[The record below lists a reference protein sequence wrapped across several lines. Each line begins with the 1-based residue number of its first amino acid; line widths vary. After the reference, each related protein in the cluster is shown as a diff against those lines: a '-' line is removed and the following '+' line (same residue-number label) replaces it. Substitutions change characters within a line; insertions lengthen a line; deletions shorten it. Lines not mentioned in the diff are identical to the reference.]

1 MEFSTTTP
9 ALLFPAISLIML
21 AYTNRFFGLANLI
34 RNLRERYDRE
44 QKPALLSQIQ
54 NLRARIRLLRDMQA
68 LGSASFLMCIVSM
81 GLAVLGQMQIAL
93 AMFIAALVLM
103 ALSFVLSLRE
113 IAMSVGAL
121 DVELRDLEGA

>member
-44 QKPALLSQIQ
+44 RKPALLSQID
-54 NLRARIRLLRDMQA
+54 NLRTRIRLLRDMQA
-68 LGSASFLMCIVSM
+68 LGSASFLLCVLSM
-81 GLAVLGQMQIAL
+81 GCAVIGQLQIGQAV
-93 AMFIAALVLM
+93 FIAALVLM
-103 ALSFVLSLRE
+103 AISFALSLRE
-113 IAMSVGAL
+113 ISMSVGAL
-121 DVELRDLEGA
+121 DLELRDLQAN